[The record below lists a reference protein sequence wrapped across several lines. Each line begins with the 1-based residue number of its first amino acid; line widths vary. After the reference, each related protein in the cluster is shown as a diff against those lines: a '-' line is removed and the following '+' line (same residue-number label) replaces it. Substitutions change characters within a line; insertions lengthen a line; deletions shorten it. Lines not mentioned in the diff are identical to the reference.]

1 MRKLS
6 IPAYIT
12 TRFIVFLGLF
22 VIVFPLFWI
31 FTLSL
36 KLPNEVF
43 KAYFFIIPKHVTLKN
58 YVSALDYARMY
69 FKIGF
74 PRMYLNSFIITSSTI
89 VLTLFIALLAGFALS
104 NYRFKGT
111 NTIFSLILA
120 SFMIPTQV
128 LLIPLFVFFKRIH
141 ILNTYFAVILPY
153 TLFTVPIA
161 VLIFKSFFTEIPHEL
176 KEAAVIDGAS
186 NFLYFLKVAI
196 PIAKPAIATCI
207 IYSFTLVWNEF
218 LLALIFLGKNELKPL
233 PVAISNIAGGQYIVP
248 YNIFTAS
255 MMICII
261 PILIIFLW
269 LQKWFLRGVTVGA
282 LKG

>member
-6 IPAYIT
+6 VGAYAF
-12 TRFIVFLGLF
+12 TRFVVIIGL
-22 VIVFPLFWI
+22 IIIIFPLFWI

-43 KAYFFIIPKHVTLKN
+43 QAYFVIIPKHVTFQN
-58 YVSALDYARMY
+58 YIDALDYAKMY

-74 PRMYLNSFIITSSTI
+74 SRMYLNSFIITSATI
-89 VLTLFIALLAGFALS
+89 VLTLFMALLAGFALS
-104 NYRFKGT
+104 NFRFRGI
-111 NTIFSLILA
+111 NTVFSLILA

-128 LLIPLFVFFKRIH
+128 LLIPLFIFFKKIH
-141 ILNTYFAVILPY
+141 ILNTYLAVVFPY
-153 TLFTVPIA
+153 TLFTVPIGT
-161 VLIFKSFFTEIPHEL
+161 LIFKSFFSEIPREL
-176 KEAAVIDGAS
+176 KEAATIDGAS
-186 NFLYFLKVAI
+186 DFSYFLKVAV
-196 PIAKPAIATCI
+196 PIAKPAIATVI

-218 LLALIFLGKNELKPL
+218 LLALVFLGKDQLKPL

-261 PILIIFLW
+261 PVLIVFLW
-269 LQKWFLRGVTVGA
+269 LQKWFLRGVTMGA

>member
-6 IPAYIT
+6 VGAYAF
-12 TRFIVFLGLF
+12 TRFVVILGL
-22 VIVFPLFWI
+22 IIIIFPLFWI

-36 KLPNEVF
+36 KLPQEVF
-43 KAYFFIIPKHVTLKN
+43 QAYFVIIPKHVTFQN
-58 YVSALDYARMY
+58 YIAALDYAKMY

-74 PRMYLNSFIITSSTI
+74 PRMYLNSFIITSATI
-89 VLTLFIALLAGFALS
+89 VLTLFMALLAGFALS
-104 NYRFKGT
+104 NFRFRGT
-111 NTIFSLILA
+111 NAVFSLILA

-128 LLIPLFVFFKRIH
+128 LLIPLFVFFKKIH
-141 ILNTYFAVILPY
+141 ILNSYLAVVLPY

-161 VLIFKSFFTEIPHEL
+161 TLIFKSFFTEIPREL
-176 KEAAVIDGAS
+176 KEAATIDGAS
-186 NFLYFLKVAI
+186 NFLYFSRVAI
-196 PIAKPAIATCI
+196 PIAKPAIATVI

-218 LLALIFLGKNELKPL
+218 LLALVFLGKDHLKPL

-261 PILIIFLW
+261 PVLIVFLW
-269 LQKWFLRGVTVGA
+269 LQKWFLRGVTMGA

>member
-1 MRKLS
+1 
-6 IPAYIT
+6 
-12 TRFIVFLGLF
+12 
-22 VIVFPLFWI
+22 
-31 FTLSL
+31 
-36 KLPNEVF
+36 
-43 KAYFFIIPKHVTLKN
+43 
-58 YVSALDYARMY
+58 
-69 FKIGF
+69 
-74 PRMYLNSFIITSSTI
+74 MYLNSFIITSSTI
-89 VLTLFIALLAGFALS
+89 VITLFIALLAGFALS

-128 LLIPLFVFFKRIH
+128 ILIPLFVFFKKIH
-141 ILNTYFAVILPY
+141 ILNTYLAVILPY

-161 VLIFKSFFTEIPHEL
+161 VLIFKSFFTEIPREL
-176 KEAAVIDGAS
+176 KEAAIIDGAS

-196 PIAKPAIATCI
+196 PIARPAIATCI